1 MTTPATTPPE
11 PPVVPPES
19 AVQQANQDTQGVATG
34 QNADIRD
41 LAMEIQK
48 PEFPFD
54 PATFRK
60 GVIASISSTATPPT
74 VSVTLSGDTTE
85 ISGVRF
91 IDSYG
96 PTVGQTV
103 LIGKQGADIWIIGHI
118 AESASS
124 FTSPALSSGF
134 TDADDFACR
143 RVDDHGVPK
152 MQWKGRVNRSSGT
165 TIIAAGILP
174 VELRPSV
181 ERKVLAARGYGGGDL
196 GIQIIFATNGQ
207 VSIDGGARTY
217 AVNNNSSDEETTA
230 SSVSDSGTTS
240 YVDPEDWTTYTALTN
255 HLDHAHGVVGGH
267 SHSFSVGAGSH
278 THHLEHQ
285 HTYAVAQPDWISFN
299 NIEYFL

>member
-1 MTTPATTPPE
+1 MTTPTPPE

-19 AVQQANQDTQGVATG
+19 ATQQQNQDAQATTTD
-34 QNADIRD
+34 QTSDLRD
-41 LAMEIQK
+41 LAVEIQK

-60 GVIASISSTATPPT
+60 GVITSISPTASPPT
-74 VSVTLSGDTTE
+74 VGVALSGDTTE
-85 ISGVRF
+85 IVGVRF

-103 LIGKQGADIWIIGHI
+103 LIGKQGADIWVIGHI

-124 FTSPALSSGF
+124 FTEPALSSGF
-134 TDADDFACR
+134 TNADDFACR

-165 TIIAAGILP
+165 VIVAAGALP

-181 ERKVLAARGYGGGDL
+181 ERKVLAARGYGGGDI
-196 GIQIIFATNGQ
+196 GIHLVFATNGQ
-207 VSIDGGARTY
+207 VSIDGGSRTY
-217 AVNNNSSDEETTA
+217 AVDNNTNDEETTA

-278 THHLEHQ
+278 THHLVHN
-285 HTYAVAQPDWISFN
+285 HTMTVDPPDWISFN
-299 NIEYFL
+299 NVEYFL